1 MSVKIG
7 AITIGQ
13 APRTD
18 VVQDILP
25 ILGDNIELLQ
35 SGALDDLTI
44 EDINN
49 FSEIVA
55 DDYVLVSKMR
65 DGTEVKFAERHVL
78 HLLQGCIDKLE
89 AQGVAAILFLCTGD
103 FEEVFTS
110 SVPLIFPNKIIS
122 ALVPILAPSSS
133 IVTLTPSQD
142 QVAQSKHKWSKLVRK
157 VTPIAA
163 SPYKDS
169 AEAIDKAA
177 ALIVNTDADLV
188 VMDCIGY
195 SEQMKQHLRSKTGKN
210 ILLSR
215 TLIARIIKDLVD

>member
-1 MSVKIG
+1 MTVKIG
-7 AITIGQ
+7 GITIGQ
-13 APRTD
+13 APRMD
-18 VVQDILP
+18 VVHDILP

-35 SGALDDLTI
+35 SGALDDLSV

-49 FSEIVA
+49 FSTIGP

-78 HLLQGCIDKLE
+78 PLLQNCIDKLE
-89 AQGVAAILFLCTGD
+89 QQGVSAILFLCTGD
-103 FEEVFTS
+103 FDDTLHS
-110 SVPLIFPNKIIS
+110 RVPLIFPNKIIS
-122 ALVPILAPSSS
+122 ALVPVLAPHSK
-133 IVTLTPSQD
+133 IATLTPSPAQLE
-142 QVAQSKHKWSKLVRK
+142 QSKQKWSKFVQS

-169 AEAIDKAA
+169 ELEIDKAA
-177 ALIVNTDADLV
+177 AIVRDLDVYLV

-195 SEQMKQHLRSKTGKN
+195 SEQMKASLRKQTGKN

-215 TLIARIIKDLVD
+215 TLIARVIKEMVD

>member
-1 MSVKIG
+1 MTVKIG
-7 AITIGQ
+7 GITIGQ
-13 APRTD
+13 APRMD
-18 VVQDILP
+18 VVHDILP

-35 SGALDDLTI
+35 SGALDDLSV

-49 FSEIVA
+49 FSTIGP

-78 HLLQGCIDKLE
+78 PLLQNCIDKLE
-89 AQGVAAILFLCTGD
+89 QQGVSAILFLCTGD
-103 FEEVFTS
+103 FDDTLHS
-110 SVPLIFPNKIIS
+110 RVPLIFPNKIIS
-122 ALVPILAPSSS
+122 ALVPVLAPHSK
-133 IVTLTPSQD
+133 IATLTPSPAQLE
-142 QVAQSKHKWSKLVRK
+142 QSKQKWSKFVQS

-169 AEAIDKAA
+169 ELEIDKAA
-177 ALIVNTDADLV
+177 AIVRDLDVDLV

-195 SEQMKQHLRSKTGKN
+195 SEQMKASLHKQTGKN

-215 TLIARIIKDLVD
+215 TLIARVIKELVD